1 MPGIVYDT
9 YGLASGTGDEI
20 IDFTNDITFTRIPL
34 FCWIEVT
41 TQGTTQALV
50 CELSG
55 DPEGTSRTYNI
66 AQSREYPFRIR
77 KILSTTAVTKVIPMY
92 GGPD

>member
-1 MPGIVYDT
+1 MTGIIYDT
-9 YGLASGTGDEI
+9 YGLISESGDEI
-20 IDFTNDITFTRIPL
+20 TDFTNDITFDRHPL

-41 TQGTTQALV
+41 AEGTAEALV

-55 DPEGTSRTYNI
+55 DADGTSRTFNLV
-66 AQSREYPFRIR
+66 QSREYPFRIR
-77 KILSTTAVTKVIPMY
+77 KILNTSTITKLTPLY